1 MKGPNNPLKVRK
13 WHFLQLWGHYSV
25 LAVCWINVYDYTYNI
40 CIIIHVDIEFN
51 PAKNQANVT
60 KQGVSLADVE
70 SLEWETAVVVQDA
83 RQAYGEIRM
92 ISTGYI
98 GDRLHVAVFVD
109 RGTIRRIISLRKA
122 NEREVNRY
130 AET

>member
-1 MKGPNNPLKVRK
+1 M
-13 WHFLQLWGHYSV
+13 
-25 LAVCWINVYDYTYNI
+25 
-40 CIIIHVDIEFN
+40 DIEFN

-60 KQGVSLADVE
+60 KQGVSLADAE
-70 SLEWETAVVVQDA
+70 SLEWETAVVVKDA

-98 GDRLHVAVFVD
+98 GDRLHVVVFMD

-122 NEREVNRY
+122 NEREVKRY